1 MKFLWY
7 IAAHERIEV
16 TSMCYRGLHRVN
28 EYARK
33 QGHEVDVFIV
43 CSDRIHQEL
52 AAAHGFYFSNI
63 IPNQPLGRKMNLG
76 LVEAME
82 LDFDYIVQSGTDNL
96 YTSNLLTFYAD
107 KIKQTGFEFF
117 GLNKIY
123 FYDFYRHIAKLYS
136 PLSVFGAGRA
146 ISRNILEEASRKVN
160 IWPDHINKGLDNSSE
175 RIIEMNFENIVFSHP
190 VFPNVTP
197 SVVDIKSEVNIHKY
211 ADMFGKVLNETQIE
225 ELRFNFRELWKQ

>member
-28 EYARK
+28 DYARK

-63 IPNQPLGRKMNLG
+63 IPNEPLGRKMNLG
-76 LVEAME
+76 LVEAMD

-107 KIKQTGFEFF
+107 KIKQSGFEFF

-123 FYDFYRHIAKLYS
+123 FYDFYRHIAKLALNSLRPKGSLYFEINQY
-136 PLSVFGAGRA
+136 LGKDLQHM
-146 ISRNILEEASRKVN
+146 LEML
-160 IWPDHINKGLDNSSE
+160 G
-175 RIIEMNFENIVFSHP
+175 FENVELKK
-190 VFPNVTP
+190 
-197 SVVDIKSEVNIHKY
+197 DIY
-211 ADMFGKVLNETQIE
+211 GADRMIRAVKI
-225 ELRFNFRELWKQ
+225 

>member
-28 EYARK
+28 DYARK

-43 CSDRIHQEL
+43 CSDRVHQEL

-82 LDFDYIVQSGTDNL
+82 LDFDYIVQSAQIT
-96 YTSNLLTFYAD
+96 YTLPT
-107 KIKQTGFEFF
+107 
-117 GLNKIY
+117 
-123 FYDFYRHIAKLYS
+123 YS
-136 PLSVFGAGRA
+136 PSMLIRLS
-146 ISRNILEEASRKVN
+146 SQDLSS
-160 IWPDHINKGLDNSSE
+160 LD
-175 RIIEMNFENIVFSHP
+175 
-190 VFPNVTP
+190 
-197 SVVDIKSEVNIHKY
+197 
-211 ADMFGKVLNETQIE
+211 
-225 ELRFNFRELWKQ
+225 